1 MKIAIVNQK
10 GGVGKTTV
18 AINLAG
24 ALVQEGYKVLLLD
37 SDPQG
42 SATQWH
48 SLSASPEFQVRH
60 YPGQLVKSR
69 LKKVFNSHDFVVID
83 APPATGAVTRS
94 ILALADWA
102 LMPVS
107 PSPLD
112 IWSSNETVGQIKQAR
127 KKRPKLKVSLLVYR
141 KITGTRLARQ
151 VRDALVT
158 YGLPVMPVELSQR
171 VAYLE
176 AMLNGRTVVTH
187 APRTVAAREIRHLC
201 KQVLSGKEE

>member
-1 MKIAIVNQK
+1 MKIAVVNQK

-24 ALVQEGYKVLLLD
+24 ALVKAGYEVLLLD

-48 SLSASPEFQVRH
+48 SLSESPEFQVRH
-60 YPGQLVKSR
+60 HPRQLVASR
-69 LKKVFNSHDFVVID
+69 LKRVWGDHDFVVID
-83 APPATGAVTRS
+83 APPAAGAITRS
-94 ILALADWA
+94 ILTIADWA

-112 IWSSNETVGQIKQAR
+112 IWSSSETVGQIKQAR
-127 KKRPKLKVSLLVYR
+127 KKRPKLKVSLLVCR
-141 KITGTRLARQ
+141 KITRTRLARQ
-151 VRDALVT
+151 VREALAT
-158 YGLPVMPVELSQR
+158 YDLPVMPVELSQR

-176 AMLNGRTVVTH
+176 AMLNGRTVLTH
-187 APRTVAAREIRHLC
+187 APRSVAAREIRHLG
-201 KQVLSGKEE
+201 KQVLSGKED

>member
-1 MKIAIVNQK
+1 MQIAVVNQK

-24 ALVQEGYKVLLLD
+24 VLSKEGYRVLLLD

-48 SLSASPEFQVRH
+48 SLSESPEFQVRH
-60 YPGQLVKSR
+60 HPRQLVKSR
-69 LKKVFNSHDFVVID
+69 LKKVFGGHDYVVID

-112 IWSSNETVGQIKQAR
+112 IWSSSETVGQIKQAR
-127 KKRPKLKVSLLVYR
+127 KKRSGLKVSLLVCR

-151 VRDALVT
+151 VREALVT

-176 AMLNGRTVVTH
+176 AMLNGRSVVTH
-187 APRTVAAREIRHLC
+187 APRSVAAREIHQLC
-201 KQVLSGKEE
+201 KQVLSGKED

>member
-1 MKIAIVNQK
+1 MKLAVVNQK

-24 ALVQEGYKVLLLD
+24 ALVKAGHRVLLLD

-48 SLSASPEFQVRH
+48 SLSESPEFPVHH
-60 YPGQLVKSR
+60 YPRQLVKSR
-69 LKKVFNSHDFVVID
+69 LKKVFSDQNFVVID
-83 APPATGAVTRS
+83 APPATGAITRS
-94 ILALADWA
+94 ILSLADWA

-112 IWSSNETVGQIKQAR
+112 IWSSGETVDQIKQAR
-127 KKRPKLKVSLLVYR
+127 KKRPMLKVSLLVCR

-151 VRDALVT
+151 VREALVT

-176 AMLNGRTVVTH
+176 AMLNGLTVISH
-187 APRTVAAREIRHLC
+187 APRSVAAREIRHLSR
-201 KQVLSGKEE
+201 QVLSGKED